1 MTLAG
6 PGGSPGAARRVRWW
20 SPAPVPPSAPTI
32 SARRAYVEAIGVYLV
47 FFGPSIVAAA
57 GSLANYNEPNPE
69 GWWITGPNVFQEV
82 AQAVV
87 AVVVVLLL
95 AERRGRRPAQ
105 VGLALRRKGGG
116 PGAHQAIRM
125 AAWAAVAFLAGSVV
139 TSILATGNFPFG
151 HESVA
156 NTVLDLSAAAN
167 AGVTEEIVVLA
178 FLVTTLE
185 QARRPR
191 LEIAA
196 VALVCRGAY
205 HIYYGPG
212 AIGILVWAGVFLWL
226 FWRFRSVVP
235 MIITHICWDT
245 LVFLTRVSDAF
256 GVVLILGILGLG
268 ITAIV
273 LWLVD
278 RSERPVQGPVW
289 VSGPWNSSPAEVGT
303 TGPPWAAGPSA
314 PWGNPAPSSAPPP
327 TRTGWTAPGWGP
339 PAPAD
344 GEHRS

>member
-1 MTLAG
+1 MIPAR
-6 PGGSPGAARRVRWW
+6 PGAAGGGHWW
-20 SPAPVPPSAPTI
+20 SLAPAPASAPTI
-32 SARRAYVEAIGVYLV
+32 SARRAYLEAIGVYLV

-82 AQAVV
+82 AQAVL
-87 AVVVVLLL
+87 AAVVVLLL
-95 AERRGRRPAQ
+95 AERRSRRPAQ
-105 VGLALRRKGGG
+105 VGLALRRQAGG
-116 PGAHQAIRM
+116 PGTRQSIRM
-125 AAWAAVAFLAGSVV
+125 AAWAAVAFFVGSIV
-139 TSILATGNFPFG
+139 TSALATGNFPFG
-151 HESVA
+151 HVNVA
-156 NTVLDLSAAAN
+156 NTVLDLSAAVN

-235 MIITHICWDT
+235 MIITHIGWDS

-256 GVVLILGILGLG
+256 AAVLILGILGLG

-278 RSERPVQGPVW
+278 RADRPAPGPVW
-289 VSGPWNSSPAEVGT
+289 VAGPWSSSPAPWGGAAPP
-303 TGPPWAAGPSA
+303 GPP
-314 PWGNPAPSSAPPP
+314 PPP
-327 TRTGWTAPGWGP
+327 RTGWTAPGWGP
-339 PAPAD
+339 PAAAD
-344 GEHRS
+344 DHRA